1 MTEGRIDD
9 CWRKIF
15 DESGKTMG
23 MKDGQNMVGE

>member
-15 DESGKTMG
+15 NERCEAVG
-23 MKDGQNMVGE
+23 MKHGENAVGK